1 MRFRATVGE
10 IVQQGA
16 GGAAGIV
23 GAQLFQHGPLKS
35 FHQFPVG
42 LFALHPVQGQ
52 TKQSVHRFKVC
63 IGLRRLLDRLGKV
76 GGGQDPG
83 VGLAQAGAGVDDA
96 GFPEMVEGGPAR
108 RFPTDLTL
116 MKEVEMPPHRAAR
129 LGCALG
135 QGPDDPVLTGQPD
148 GQQAGFPL
156 AAQMEQNSFILKR
169 LAQVPTL
176 ADGAKREDKRDDSAG
191 GNV

>member
-10 IVQQGA
+10 IIQQGA

-42 LFALHPVQGQ
+42 LFALQPVQGQ
-52 TKQSVHRFKVC
+52 TKQSVHRLKVR
-63 IGLRRLLDRLGKV
+63 IGFRRLFDRLGKV

-83 VGLAQAGAGVDDA
+83 IRSAQAGPGVDDA
-96 GFPEMVEGGPAR
+96 GFPEVVEGGPAR
-108 RFPTDLTL
+108 RFPTDLAL
-116 MKEVEMPPHRAAR
+116 VKEVEMPSHRAAR

-135 QGPDDPVLTGQPD
+135 ESADDPVVTG
-148 GQQAGFPL
+148 
-156 AAQMEQNSFILKR
+156 
-169 LAQVPTL
+169 
-176 ADGAKREDKRDDSAG
+176 
-191 GNV
+191 